1 MFEKLK
7 KTFSSFIDK
16 ASTQELTPEKIKNI
30 LDEFKT
36 KLLENDVALTVT
48 DKIAEDI
55 ARKIDGMRV
64 KRFEDKRKI
73 VEEAVEKTLLEILSK
88 GESIE
93 LLSLAEKRRR
103 ERKPLTIIF
112 AGINGTGKTTT
123 IGKLTKLFLNHGF
136 SVILACSD
144 TYRAGAI
151 EQLEEHARRLNVRM
165 IKHEY
170 GSDAASVAFDAVA
183 HAEAK
188 GFNVVMVDTAGRMET
203 NRNLMEEMRKIVR
216 VVKPDLTVFIGDAL
230 TGNDA
235 IMQAEEFNKYTSID
249 ASILTKM
256 DADAKGGA
264 AISIAYIT
272 GKPIIYLGVGSNYED
287 LIPFNPEIFIEKLL
301 KER

>member
-7 KTFSSFIDK
+7 KSITSFVDK
-16 ASTQELTPEKIKNI
+16 ASTQELSPEKVSSN
-30 LDEFKT
+30 LNEFKT
-36 KLLENDVALTVT
+36 RLLENDVALVVT
-48 DKIAEDI
+48 DKITEDI
-55 ARKIDGMRV
+55 GRRIDGMRV
-64 KRFEDKRKI
+64 KIFEDKKKI
-73 VEEAVEKTLLEILSK
+73 VEEAVEGALIDILTKVKNIDLLESA
-88 GESIE
+88 
-93 LLSLAEKRRR
+93 AEKRK
-103 ERKPLTIIF
+103 ERKPLTIVF

-123 IGKLTKLFLNHGF
+123 LCKLTKLFVDSGF

-151 EQLEEHARRLNVRM
+151 EQLEEHARRLNVKM

-188 GFNVVMVDTAGRMET
+188 GFNVVMIDTAGRMET
-203 NRNLMEEMRKIVR
+203 NQNLMEEMYKIVR
-216 VVKPDLTVFIGDAL
+216 VIKPDLTIFIGDAL

-235 IMQAEEFNKYTSID
+235 VMQAEEFNKYIQID

-264 AISIAYIT
+264 AISISSIT
-272 GKPIIYLGVGSNYED
+272 GKPIIYFGQGQEYTD
-287 LIPFNPEIFIEKLL
+287 LKPFNPEFFVKQLL
-301 KER
+301 GKS